1 MGRKLTL
8 DYLNE
13 DYQIYMRNFK
23 MYMGVESDKA
33 IGEILGLTTSGYS
46 HFKRTNTFPFD
57 KVVRVALENKLSLD
71 EIFNNPN
78 AKKFSNSSEMKD
90 DMFVL
95 INKNRH
101 IKLPFFRQKS
111 DFSLSAFID
120 GNDVYIIDTSMKE
133 ISNIDLLLKNENDY
147 FLKSVKKE
155 IDGNYI
161 ISNLPKSD
169 TPSQDPIIFSK
180 EAFEEFEI
188 IGSVVAQAS
197 LSKFGNL

>member
-1 MGRKLTL
+1 M
-8 DYLNE
+8 
-13 DYQIYMRNFK
+13 F
-23 MYMGVESDKA
+23 MGVESDTA
-33 IGEILGLTTSGYS
+33 IGEIIGLTTSGYS
-46 HFKRTNTFPFD
+46 HYKRTNTFPFD
-57 KVVRVALENKLSLD
+57 KIVRIALENNLSLD

-101 IKLPFFRQKS
+101 IKLPFFRQNC
-111 DFSLSAFID
+111 DASLSAFID
-120 GNDVYIIDTSMKE
+120 KSDVYIIDTSMKE
-133 ISNIDLLLKNENDY
+133 VSNIDLLLKKESDY
-147 FLKSVKKE
+147 YIKSVKKE
-155 IDGNYI
+155 IDGNYL

-169 TPSQDPIIFSK
+169 TLSQDPIIFSK

-197 LSKFGNL
+197 LSKFGDL